1 VAQNERPDKE
11 KAPCCAHGA
20 KLHKLRPQS
29 VGEREARQASVQPHH
44 ESMGM
49 AGGPAQAAMKQNSF
63 SIAKRIREQCELPMS
78 KRYFLLVLA
87 TYCNSKGECWPSNSE
102 LARALRTGKRWPRQA
117 LHELVHDGDIEIVAN
132 PHGGRGKKRVLRLAK
147 YLEQKVAQASATF
160 PTQKV
165 AVPGTKG
172 GSRATVKVARPTYEE
187 RTRTINN
194 DQEQPI
200 DSKAVGSS
208 LARDFDQ
215 ATAELSKKFSVG
227 YYQSHPAWTTFR
239 DYCTSRGG
247 KPTASGFDKWLPQH
261 EAYERKRRKQSESPR
276 NIGTANEGRG
286 WQYRGVGKVVEGEF
300 GCLLNGKFH
309 ARAEAI
315 RMGTDN
321 PKLVT
326 QFKDAVLK
334 PDGTIQIL

>member
-1 VAQNERPDKE
+1 
-11 KAPCCAHGA
+11 
-20 KLHKLRPQS
+20 
-29 VGEREARQASVQPHH
+29 
-44 ESMGM
+44 
-49 AGGPAQAAMKQNSF
+49 MKQNSF
-63 SIAKRIREQCELPMS
+63 SIAKRIREQCEQPMS

-87 TYCNSKGECWPSNSE
+87 TYCNSKGECFPSNSE
-102 LARALRTGKRWPRQA
+102 LARALRTGKRWPRQT

-132 PHGGRGKKRVLRLAK
+132 AHGGRGKKRVLRLAK

-172 GSRATVKVARPTYEE
+172 GSVATVKVARPTYEE
-187 RTRTINN
+187 RTLTINN
-194 DQEQPI
+194 NQEQPN

-208 LARDFDQ
+208 LARDFDNLTGQ
-215 ATAELSKKFSVG
+215 LSKKCCLSS
-227 YYQSHPAWTTFR
+227 YINHPEWPAFAS
-239 DYCTSRGG
+239 YCAKQGG
-247 KPTASGFDKWLPQH
+247 KPTESGFWTWLPKR
-261 EAYERKRRKQSESPR
+261 EAHLRRKANHSPV
-276 NIGTANEGRG
+276 ASPK
-286 WQYRGVGKVVEGEF
+286 KVVEGEF

-334 PDGTIQIL
+334 PDGTIHTL